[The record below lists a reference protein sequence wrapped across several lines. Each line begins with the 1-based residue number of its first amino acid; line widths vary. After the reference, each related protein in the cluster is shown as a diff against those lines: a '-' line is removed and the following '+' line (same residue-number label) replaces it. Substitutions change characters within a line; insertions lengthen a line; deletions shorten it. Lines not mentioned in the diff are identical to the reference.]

1 MESNGIIP
9 ADEKA
14 PLSSGEAKFE
24 TLLNERFSSEEK
36 ERFARELDRHDRE
49 RQTREGAPLAG
60 VGGGIAGP
68 IPVQAVFDSARVA
81 RSLRFHGEIPG
92 KVQGLLGD
100 WLPELMAFAARQG
113 MLLRGADL
121 RIAFYTPQA
130 HIANQGPLPSGLR
143 LPASSFRHNPVYR
156 SYDVRLILPER
167 IESTE
172 SLLNVLRTLLARLYG
187 DLFLREEI
195 FSLEPYRE
203 DVERGQTAPTVGLAE
218 QVALLSELPHTSP
231 ALEAAL
237 EAHARVIGINHKRH
251 SDQTRKDFFKQI
263 AADLDLQR
271 LSGERQELVEEVFA
285 EYVTGLRAQ
294 GESGMKALADDVEA
308 ANRQLTFIPPHEG
321 PDYARLRKQNLP
333 HYLRSIKLRLEF
345 LLEALAGLV
354 EDFETLDSPG
364 NPLSPMAQ
372 ERVSGTMAEL
382 ESAHLSRPYLAPNV
396 RLSEEL
402 ERKRMAFPLE
412 VHDLMRR
419 YPPQEKPERLFKS
432 LSKKLESSI
441 HQRLYNALLI
451 LRHWISI
458 HATAKAAAFS
468 GSAQYNALKAA
479 VANFR
484 FRRPLLE
491 ALFARIGVVL
501 DIMETAAPPSE
512 GGSTAGM
519 STDGMNT
526 GGESTAGEAKSR
538 FPTDAFTR
546 AWGQFAAHALLAGF
560 LANRGVPKNF
570 SAPDYWKRVLAGLE
584 KQVDSGDPVAGLV
597 FLLRRIEEGIE
608 EGIEQGVSEDSSSDE
623 GGLTALCEMVRQ
635 SAPAFRFPVIRA
647 LTPPAPDASAGARIE
662 PGARMEQLEAWA
674 KAAVEARKRSLRNA
688 IVVGEE
694 TPAP

>member
-9 ADEKA
+9 PDEEA

-24 TLLNERFSSEEK
+24 TLLDERFSPAEK

-49 RQTREGAPLAG
+49 RQAREGAPSESM
-60 VGGGIAGP
+60 GGGIAGP
-68 IPVQAVFDSARVA
+68 IPLQVVFDSAQVA
-81 RSLRFHGEIPG
+81 RSLRFHGEIPA
-92 KVQGLLGD
+92 KVRDLLGD
-100 WLPELMAFAARQG
+100 WLPGLMAYAARQG
-113 MLLRGADL
+113 MLVRGADL

-130 HIANQGPLPSGLR
+130 YAAGHGPLPSKLR

-156 SYDVRLILPER
+156 SYDLRLILPEKV
-167 IESTE
+167 ESTE
-172 SLLNVLRTLLARLYG
+172 SLLNVLRTLLGRLYG

-203 DVERGQTAPTVGLAE
+203 DVEGGQAASTVGLAE
-218 QVALLSELPHTSP
+218 QVALLSGQPHTSP
-231 ALEAAL
+231 ELEAAL

-251 SDQTRKDFFKQI
+251 PDQTRKDFFKQI
-263 AADLDLQR
+263 AADLELQR
-271 LSGERQELVEEVFA
+271 LSEARRELVEEVFA
-285 EYVTGLRAQ
+285 GYVAGLRTQ
-294 GESGMKALADDVEA
+294 GERAMEDLADDVEA
-308 ANRQLTFIPPHEG
+308 SNRQLTFIPPHEK
-321 PDYARLRKQNLP
+321 PDYARLRKYNLP
-333 HYLRSIKLRLEF
+333 HYLRSVKLRLEF

-382 ESAHLSRPYLAPNV
+382 ESQQLARPYLAPNV
-396 RLSEEL
+396 RLSGEL

-412 VHDLMRR
+412 VYNLMRR
-419 YPPQEKPERLFKS
+419 YPPQEIPERLFKS
-432 LSKKLESSI
+432 LSRKLESSI

-458 HATAKAAAFS
+458 HATAKADAFP
-468 GSAQYNALKAA
+468 GSEQYKALKAA
-479 VANFR
+479 AANFR

-491 ALFARIGVVL
+491 ALFVRIGVVL
-501 DIMETAAPPSE
+501 DTMEGAAPAPE
-512 GGSTAGM
+512 VSTAGV
-519 STDGMNT
+519 NT
-526 GGESTAGEAKSR
+526 AGEGGTGEAKSR
-538 FPTDAFTR
+538 FPTAAFTR

-560 LANRGVPKNF
+560 LADRGVPKNF

-584 KQVDSGDPVAGLV
+584 KQVESGDPVAGLV
-597 FLLRRIEEGIE
+597 FMLRRIEAGLAVGAPEPVTGEGA
-608 EGIEQGVSEDSSSDE
+608 EDSASVE

-647 LTPPAPDASAGARIE
+647 LTPPAASESGASE
-662 PGARMEQLEAWA
+662 ASPGSRMEQLEAWA
-674 KAAVEARKRSLRNA
+674 TAAVEARKRTLRNA
-688 IVVGEE
+688 IAVGEE